1 MFLILT
7 NMTKKK
13 CTFPYKWFN
22 GVQHSW
28 GQIKISGLP
37 EKIAAERGK
46 QHTVSQLQAKYD
58 LDSECWSVNLVCA
71 SYTPEI

>member
-1 MFLILT
+1 MFLILR

-46 QHTVSQLQAKYD
+46 QHTVSQLQAK
-58 LDSECWSVNLVCA
+58 
-71 SYTPEI
+71 